1 MLRILQPVLKFH
13 WLTTLALMGLFALG
27 FGLATLNLFMMLSAN
42 FNLIAVHGAMA
53 LFDGA
58 LLQLIELFVYGYLA
72 VIFYV
77 LLKSCE
83 QVLVEHILG

>member
-1 MLRILQPVLKFH
+1 MLKRLQPVLTFH

-27 FGLATLNLFMMLSAN
+27 FGLVSLNLVVMLSSN

-53 LFDGA
+53 LLDGA
-58 LLQLIELFVYGYLA
+58 LQQLVELVVYGYLA
-72 VIFYV
+72 IIFYV

-83 QVLVEHILG
+83 HVLVEQILG

>member
-1 MLRILQPVLKFH
+1 MLKRLRPVLTFH

-27 FGLATLNLFMMLSAN
+27 LGLVSLNLVVLLSSN

-53 LFDGA
+53 LLDGA
-58 LLQLIELFVYGYLA
+58 LQQLVELVVYGYLA
-72 VIFYV
+72 IIFYV

-83 QVLVEHILG
+83 HVLVEQILG